1 MLFEANLP
9 AWKRVVQHHLVDSPP
24 GWVNGT
30 VRVVNQAGGPP
41 GEWSTSRTRADQ
53 HCMFAPMRAQLVLFC
68 LLVAAVAQAQTEKVK
83 STSRS
88 VDGGIARMERQ
99 LNAASQ
105 LGPERVD
112 SAFKLV
118 EGVLVWSMNNSVA
131 PLESRCYGV
140 LGRLFAAQDQC
151 DLATGYFEKC
161 IETHPDASSEVV
173 VDAELDEARCLVRM
187 KRYLE
192 ARTALEAL
200 KERVTSTRLADR
212 IPLINEQVARILAEI
227 GEVSRANAL
236 LEQNVEL
243 ARKAGNKEAEIAS
256 NVQRGSYLF
265 RANKKSEG
273 LGVLKEAWAA
283 TDSVAAPEKRY
294 KSKLDIAETMKN
306 VGEYEEA
313 RDYRQELQEE
323 LKDADVYTSLSN
335 QAELADVQRL
345 ADDKSA
351 ALSTFNKVLGELP
364 QNTDDPRFLDLRMLT
379 LKNLSQT
386 HLEIGNVQAAQR
398 YLDEYIDAMELV
410 DREKKR
416 KLESNLGLFSSL
428 NADVQRIRLLE
439 KDREINSK
447 RIELL
452 QVQDEARAAQ
462 LFSRNAIIAALVIA
476 LLLLGGLL
484 IYRQRARHKEQLAA
498 RLVELRSLR
507 AQMNPHFI
515 FNALNA
521 VNHYIAVHDERK
533 SNQYLTDLSGLMRKV
548 LTYSELEFIELEDEV
563 ELLQQYLRLE
573 QDRFE
578 EKFSYTFH
586 VDQGLLHAG
595 LRVPPMLVQP
605 FIENAI
611 WHGLRHR
618 DGKGTLVVE
627 LKDAAD
633 HIAFTITDDGVGRT
647 RSAEIK
653 QGSAQGTRSKGI
665 TNARTRI
672 ALIDQLYRTRVT
684 LNIDDLHAD
693 GTGTRV
699 HFRLPKHLNDVR

>member
-1 MLFEANLP
+1 MRWRMSSA
-9 AWKRVVQHHLVDSPP
+9 R
-24 GWVNGT
+24 T
-30 VRVVNQAGGPP
+30 
-41 GEWSTSRTRADQ
+41 GEWGL
-53 HCMFAPMRAQLVLFC
+53 CMFALMRSVIRHLVF
-68 LLVAAVAQAQTEKVK
+68 AVLAVLALCTQAQEQKVK
-83 STSRS
+83 ATPRST
-88 VDGGIARMERQ
+88 DNGLLRMERQ
-99 LNAASQ
+99 LNTASG

-118 EGVLVWSMNNSVA
+118 ESVLVWSMNNGVA

-140 LGRLFAAQDQC
+140 LGRLFAQQDQC

-161 IETHPDASSEVV
+161 IETHPDASSSVV
-173 VDAELDEARCLVRM
+173 VDAELDAARCMVLM
-187 KRYLE
+187 KRYLD
-192 ARTALEAL
+192 ARTSLEAL
-200 KERVTSTRLADR
+200 KERVEGTKLADR
-212 IPLINEQVARILAEI
+212 IPAINELVARILAEI
-227 GEVSRANAL
+227 GEISRANVL
-236 LEQNVEL
+236 LEENVEL
-243 ARKAGNKEAEIAS
+243 ARKAGNKEAEIS
-256 NVQRGSYLF
+256 SSVQRGGYLI
-265 RANKKSEG
+265 RANRKNEG
-273 LGVLKEAWAA
+273 LGVLKQAWAA
-283 TDSVAAPEKRY
+283 TDSIIAPEKRY
-294 KSKLDIAETMKN
+294 KSKLDIAETMKE
-306 VGEYEEA
+306 VGEYKEA
-313 RDYRQELQEE
+313 QNFRQELEEE
-323 LKDADVYTSLSN
+323 LSGTDAYTSLSN
-335 QAELADVQRL
+335 QVELADVQRL
-345 ADDKSA
+345 ADDKSS

-364 QNTDDPRFLDLRMLT
+364 MNSDDPRFLDLRMLA

-398 YLDEYIDAMELV
+398 YLNEYISAMELA

-416 KLESNLGLFSSL
+416 KLEANLGLFSSL

-452 QVQDEARAAQ
+452 QVQDEARASQ
-462 LFSRNAIIAALVIA
+462 LFSRNAIIAALIIA

-484 IYRQRARHKEQLAA
+484 IYRQRARRKEQLAA

-521 VNHYIAVHDERK
+521 VNHYIAVHDERR

-573 QDRFE
+573 HDRFQ
-578 EKFSYTFH
+578 EKFAYAFH
-586 VDQGLLHAG
+586 VDEGLLHAG

-618 DGKGTLVVE
+618 EGKGELSVA
-627 LKDAAD
+627 LKDAGD
-633 HIAFTITDDGVGRT
+633 RIAFTITDDGVGRA

-653 QGSAQGTRSKGI
+653 RGSAQGTRSKGI
-665 TNARTRI
+665 SNARNRV
-672 ALIDQLYRTRVT
+672 ALVNQLYHTNVT
-684 LNIDDLHAD
+684 LEITDAKSD
-693 GTGTRV
+693 GSGTRV
-699 HFRLPKHLNDVR
+699 HFELPKTLNDVR